1 MTQGPITST
10 ELSPAQFARA
20 QKLAYDVSGIRLDD
34 TKKPLVTA
42 RIMHRLRV
50 LGLADMNAYYALLD
64 SDPKES
70 AKLMDELTT
79 NKTSFFREASHF
91 DVLRTK
97 IIPSIKDRRLRL
109 WSAGC
114 SSGEEPYTLAMTIKE
129 AGSAAEGLDVRILA
143 TDLSERMLA
152 KARAGTYTEDILA
165 DVAPPLRA
173 KYFDPVEEGQWR
185 VKPLLKSLIQFAPLN
200 LQQAWPMK
208 GPFNAIYCRNVMIY
222 FDRDTRQKLVSR
234 YTELLAPGGFFFV
247 GHSESLT
254 GITHTLRYVEPA
266 AYQRE

>member
-1 MTQGPITST
+1 MTPGPITST
-10 ELSPAQFARA
+10 ELSPAQFART

-42 RIMHRLRV
+42 RIMHRLRL
-50 LGLADMNAYYALLD
+50 LGLSDMNSYFDLLD

-70 AKLMDELTT
+70 AKLVDELTT

-91 DVLRTK
+91 TLLREK
-97 IIPSIKDRRLRL
+97 IIPSLRDRRLRI

-129 AGSAAEGLDVRILA
+129 SGPAGEGLDARILA
-143 TDLSERMLA
+143 TDLSERMLE
-152 KARAGTYTEDILA
+152 KARAGVYSEETLA
-165 DVAPPLRA
+165 DVAPALRK
-173 KYFDPVEEGQWR
+173 KYFDPAGGDLWQ

-222 FDRDTRQKLVSR
+222 FDRETRQKLVNR
-234 YTELLAPGGFFFV
+234 YAELLAPGGFFFV

-254 GITHTLRYVEPA
+254 GINHALRYVEPA

>member
-1 MTQGPITST
+1 MSQGPITST
-10 ELSPAQFARA
+10 EMSPAQFERA
-20 QKLAYDVSGIRLDD
+20 QKLADSVSGIQLDN

-50 LGLADMNAYYALLD
+50 LGLPDMNAYFALLD

-70 AKLMDELTT
+70 AKLVDELTT

-91 DVLRTK
+91 DVLRNK
-97 IIPSIKDRRLRL
+97 IIPSLKDRRLRI

-114 SSGEEPYTLAMTIKE
+114 SSGEEPYTLAMTVKE
-129 AGSAAEGLDVRILA
+129 SGADGLDVRILA
-143 TDLSERMLA
+143 TDLSERMLE
-152 KARAGTYTEDILA
+152 KARAGAYAEEILA
-165 DVAPPLRA
+165 DVAPPLRK
-173 KYFDPVEEGQWR
+173 KYFDPAGEGQWR
-185 VKPLLKSLIQFAPLN
+185 VKPLLKSMIQFAPLN
-200 LQQAWPMK
+200 LQQPWPMK

-222 FDRDTRQKLVSR
+222 FDRETRQKLISR
-234 YTELLAPGGFFFV
+234 YADLLAPGGFFFV

-266 AYQRE
+266 AYQRD